1 MEMVGQRP
9 AQSAARTPAGI
20 WQALSSHWPE
30 YLMETAELGMFMVAA
45 CVFTVALESPSSAI
59 RQAIGD
65 PLLRRGLMGLAM
77 GGTAIALIYSP
88 WGKQSGAH
96 FNPGVTLSFLYLG
109 RIQPWDAVL
118 YVGSQFIGG
127 VGGVLLAAAVLG
139 SALAHPAVNYAA
151 TIPGSG
157 GVGWA
162 FLAEVAISFVLMTV
176 VLTSSNNVRL
186 ASFTGMFAGLLVA
199 AYITVEAPLSGMSM
213 NPARSLASAVPG
225 RLWTGLWLYFTAPPL
240 GMLAAA
246 AIFRRLRGA
255 QAVLCAKLH
264 HLNDKR
270 CIFCCGFA
278 ELPKA
283 SFRASASN

>member
-9 AQSAARTPAGI
+9 AQAAARLPAGI

-30 YLMETAELGMFMVAA
+30 YLMEAAELGMFMVAA

-59 RQAIGD
+59 RQALGD
-65 PLLRRGLMGLAM
+65 PLLRRALMGLAM
-77 GGTAIALIYSP
+77 GSTAIALIYSP

-96 FNPGVTLSFLYLG
+96 FNPGITLSFLYLG
-109 RIQPWDAVL
+109 KIRPWDAVF
-118 YVGSQFIGG
+118 YVTAQFIGG
-127 VGGVLLAAAVLG
+127 VSGVLLAATVLG
-139 SALAHPAVNYAA
+139 SVLAHPGVNYAA
-151 TIPGSG
+151 TLPGVG

-162 FLAEVAISFVLMTV
+162 FLAEAVISFLLMTV
-176 VLTSSNNVRL
+176 VLTSSNNMRL

-199 AYITVEAPLSGMSM
+199 TYITLEAPVSGMSM

-225 RLWTGLWLYFTAPPL
+225 RLWTGLWIYFTAPPL

-246 AIFRRLRGA
+246 AIFRRLRGV
-255 QAVLCAKLH
+255 QAILCAKLH

-270 CIFCCGFA
+270 CIFRCGFA
-278 ELPKA
+278 EIPQA